1 VVSAQHTSVISA
13 LEVRD
18 DQDDEEYEE
27 YEMECPDCQTL
38 LTLYYSLD
46 QPKYLCENCGVAIDG
61 RSVFLM
67 E

>member
-1 VVSAQHTSVISA
+1 MVSAQHTSIISA

-18 DQDDEEYEE
+18 DQDDEE